1 LKGAGTV
8 GGISDKIEMH
18 LFADGFSRVSL
29 SGGVLRLTLIQT
41 TGESQTQEVV
51 EQLLPIVRAEAFAQ
65 SLNTTLQK
73 LSEQIQED
81 QRKAA
86 EQAEQA

>member
-1 LKGAGTV
+1 
-8 GGISDKIEMH
+8 MH

-41 TGESQTQEVV
+41 TGESQTQEVG
-51 EQLLPIVRAEAFAQ
+51 ELLLPIVRAEAFAQ
-65 SLNTTLQK
+65 SLNTTLQR

-86 EQAEQA
+86 EQGEQA